1 MPLPFI
7 LGGLALVAAGY
18 GVKKGIDALDADCEA
33 DEFIKKAENLKEEST
48 KKAESAESDCRRAFM
63 RFGKKKLHVL
73 SHSVSNFLNHFHR
86 LNRSRITIGTK
97 DTDMQDIQKQVLDAR
112 KITNQ
117 YREVDFFDVSGVVAG
132 SAIGGVLA
140 AYGAYAGVGMLAST
154 AGGVAIA
161 ELSGVTA
168 TNATLAW
175 LGGGALSVGGFG
187 MVGGMA
193 VLGGLVAGP
202 ALAILGAFSASKM
215 EEKLENA
222 KAYCSQVEKAAKE
235 ADVVIDNLQ
244 AIRKMADLFTRQIT
258 KFDALFFSLAQDAIA
273 TMKKHNYDTSRYN
286 QKERDQLC
294 VTVSTLMTLS
304 AFLKVSIMDK
314 HQKLNEKAQKA
325 LILMR
330 DQVNAIESAQ
340 ESGHYNVAM
349 IQSKRKGLENL

>member
-33 DEFIKKAENLKEEST
+33 DKFIKKAENLKEEST

-73 SHSVSNFLNHFHR
+73 SHSVSNFLDHFHR
-86 LNRSRITIGTK
+86 LNRSRIIIK
-97 DTDMQDIQKQVLDAR
+97 SLNMQDIQRQVSDAR

-117 YREVDFFDVSGVVAG
+117 LNANGIDGDSAPEVIACCVG
-132 SAIGGVLA
+132 L
-140 AYGAYAGVGMLAST
+140 GASSFT
-154 AGGVAIA
+154 AGAI
-161 ELSGVTA
+161 
-168 TNATLAW
+168 
-175 LGGGALSVGGFG
+175 LGGGLAASGLA
-187 MVGGMA
+187 GMA
-193 VLGGLVAGP
+193 VVGGLLAAP
-202 ALAILGAFSASKM
+202 ALAILVTLSADEM
-215 EEKLENA
+215 EKKRDDA
-222 KAYCSQVEKAAKE
+222 KAYCSQVEAAVKK
-235 ADVVIDNLQ
+235 ADVMIDNLQ
-244 AIRKMADLFTRQIT
+244 AIRKMADLFTMQIT

>member
-86 LNRSRITIGTK
+86 LKRSTITIEGIN
-97 DTDMQDIQKQVLDAR
+97 MQDIQRQVSDAR
-112 KITNQ
+112 NLLNQ
-117 YREVDFFDVSGVVAG
+117 LNANGIDGDSAPGVIAG
-132 SAIGGVLA
+132 FGSLGISSFTTGAI
-140 AYGAYAGVGMLAST
+140 
-154 AGGVAIA
+154 
-161 ELSGVTA
+161 
-168 TNATLAW
+168 
-175 LGGGALSVGGFG
+175 LGGGLAASGLA
-187 MVGGMA
+187 GMA
-193 VLGGLVAGP
+193 VLGGIVAGP
-202 ALAILGAFSASKM
+202 ALAIFGALRAAEM

-222 KAYCSQVEKAAKE
+222 KARYEEIRVRFEE
-235 ADVVIDNLQ
+235 AVVMIDQFQ
-244 AIRKMADLFTRQIT
+244 AIEKMAMYFTRQIT
-258 KFDALFFSLAQDAIA
+258 KFDALFFSLSQEAIA
-273 TMKKHNYDTSRYN
+273 TMKKHHYDTSRYN

>member
-7 LGGLALVAAGY
+7 LAGVAIAAAGY

-33 DEFIKKAENLKEEST
+33 DEFIKKAESLKEEAT

-63 RFGKKKLHVL
+63 RLGKKKLHVL
-73 SHSVSNFLNHFHR
+73 SHTVSNFLDHFHR
-86 LNRSRITIGTK
+86 LNRSRIIIGTK

-117 YREVDFFDVSGVVAG
+117 YREVDFFDVSGAVAG

-154 AGGVAIA
+154 AGVA
-161 ELSGVTA
+161 A

-193 VLGGLVAGP
+193 VLGGLLAAP
-202 ALAILGAFSASKM
+202 ALAIFWAISADEM
-215 EEKLENA
+215 EENLENA
-222 KAYCSQVEKAAKE
+222 KAYYSQVEAAVKK

-244 AIRKMADLFTRQIT
+244 AVRKMADLFTRQIT
-258 KFDALFFSLAQDAIA
+258 KFDVLFFSLSQDAIA

-286 QKERDQLC
+286 QKEKDQLC

-314 HQKLNEKAQKA
+314 HQKLTEKAKKA
-325 LILMR
+325 LNLMR
-330 DQVNAIESAQ
+330 DQVNAIES
-340 ESGHYNVAM
+340 GHYNVAM
-349 IQSKRKGLENL
+349 IESKRKGLENL